1 MIVKVLQG
9 IPFLVDSSSKQIYAY
24 EKPTPQTPLHLGSY
38 DPVKETFQLLPNW
51 KELYQAKVDAYKQ
64 TEKPRSRLP
73 TATPGPTH
81 PGTTR

>member
-9 IPFLVDSSSKQIYAY
+9 VPFLVDSSTKQIYAY
-24 EKPTPQTPLHLGSY
+24 EKPIPQTPLHLGSY
-38 DPVKETFQLLPNW
+38 DPATETFQLLPNW

-73 TATPGPTH
+73 TATAAA
-81 PGTTR
+81 TR